1 MSMKNFTLSA
11 FTDEYSSDFDRQI
24 EAAKQ
29 FGFDMLEL
37 RGADG
42 KNVADMTLA
51 QVRGYAEKLADNGI
65 GVSAIGSPLGKIAL
79 DGDMDA
85 HMETARRVFEFA
97 NLLGTKNIRMFSFY
111 GAEGTPVTAC
121 RNQVIDALGR
131 MIELAKT
138 ADVTLCHENEAKIY
152 GDTPKR
158 CLELMELFGGDLKCV
173 FDMGNFVL
181 EAVDAW
187 EAYQL
192 LKPHIRYFHI
202 KDALAAG
209 AVVPPGKGEAQIQ
222 KILLDYA
229 ANHTNTFITLEP
241 HLQTFG
247 GLNALVGKAFDNP
260 YKYPDCETAFSDAV
274 TKLKALITD

>member
-1 MSMKNFTLSA
+1 MKKFVFSA
-11 FTDEYSSDFDRQI
+11 FTDEYSTDFDRQI
-24 EAAKQ
+24 EAAKC

-42 KNVADMTLA
+42 GNVADMTVA
-51 QVRGYAEKLADNGI
+51 QIKGYAEKLRDNGI
-65 GVSAIGSPLGKIAL
+65 GVSSIGSPLGKIRL
-79 DGDMDA
+79 DGDLDA
-85 HMETARRVFEFA
+85 HMESARKIFEFA
-97 NLLGTKNIRMFSFY
+97 NILGTSNIRMFSFY
-111 GAEGTPVTAC
+111 GTDDTPVTQC
-121 RNQVIDALGR
+121 RQQVIDALGR
-131 MIELAKT
+131 MIDIAK
-138 ADVTLCHENEAKIY
+138 AAGVVLCHENEAKIY
-152 GDTPKR
+152 GDIPER
-158 CLELMELFGGDLKCV
+158 CLELMNIFGGDLKCV
-173 FDMGNFVL
+173 LDMGNFVL
-181 EAVDAW
+181 EEVDPW
-187 EAYQL
+187 DAYQL

-229 ANHTNTFITLEP
+229 ADHEGTLITLEP

-274 TKLKALITD
+274 TKIKELLSI